1 MKQKEGKY
9 LIMKDPNKVR
19 VLVNISSFSVQLLDV
34 DMNVCLGN
42 EFILEQCDYRILSDA

>member
-1 MKQKEGKY
+1 MGNAWGIMRCIIDTCMKQKEGKY

-34 DMNVCLGN
+34 DMNV
-42 EFILEQCDYRILSDA
+42 